1 MVQEESTEWAPAAR
15 EGVAAFVAV
24 AVVAAVAAVVAAFVA
39 VVTVDAASTAWLNT
53 TAWGAKEEDD
63 DDDDDEGFRMGS
75 EGDGGVGGGRGEEV
89 GREDASWLAKP
100 P

>member
-63 DDDDDEGFRMGS
+63 EGFRMGS